1 MVYLPNNYYFPK
13 KCISNK
19 FKIVNPI
26 PEPLILIK
34 GGKLRF
40 MSYLPG
46 ANSITVGIGG
56 DLF

>member
-1 MVYLPNNYYFPK
+1 MYLF
-13 KCISNK
+13 K

-40 MSYLPG
+40 MSYLPEP
-46 ANSITVGIGG
+46 NSITVGIGG
-56 DLF
+56 DLFLRYLILCFSSSA